1 MAENFERNG
10 EPPIDIIQNI
20 PTNFGPFLKWGA
32 VLAVAVMAFSA
43 GYQVVA
49 RYVFDAPPVW
59 TEELTRFA
67 LLYLAGFGT
76 GLALLSGDLV
86 NVDLVSE
93 SLPRRGPWI
102 SRLVSALLVLV
113 FAAMLVEPAL
123 RFTRIGAMQTS
134 PAMGLPMNYAHGSI
148 LLLLTMLALAAAL
161 RLIAMLTGAADGRPD
176 NLTGEIE

>member
-1 MAENFERNG
+1 MTALIRGMRALLRVGTGLSFMVL
-10 EPPIDIIQNI
+10 I
-20 PTNFGPFLKWGA
+20 
-32 VLAVAVMAFSA
+32 LAVTV
-43 GYQVVA
+43 QVVGRSFA
-49 RYVFDAPPVW
+49 TSPVW